1 MSVPLSK
8 VASVEKSAVLPSGTL
23 LVLLCR
29 MELVQKKI
37 RGNGIF
43 KLSARIFD
51 TKIWRAVM
59 ARAL

>member
-8 VASVEKSAVLPSGTL
+8 VALVEKSAVLPIDTL

-29 MELVQKKI
+29 MELVQKKM

-43 KLSARIFD
+43 KLRARIFD
-51 TKIWRAVM
+51 TKIWRAIKT
-59 ARAL
+59 RAV